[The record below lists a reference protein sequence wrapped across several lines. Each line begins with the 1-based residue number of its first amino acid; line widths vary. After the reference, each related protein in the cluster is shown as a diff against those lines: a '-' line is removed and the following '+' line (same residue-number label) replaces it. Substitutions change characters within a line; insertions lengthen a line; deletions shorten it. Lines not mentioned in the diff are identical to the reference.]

1 MKQIKTSFGTTKNG
15 EAATLYTFTNKNG
28 MSVSFTDYGANI
40 VNICVP
46 DKVGN
51 IRDIALGFDSVSGY
65 EMNPPGFGSFI
76 GRYANR
82 IGGAKFSVNGKEY
95 TLEKNDGD
103 NCLHGG
109 FTGYNTLMYETEIF
123 EDEDALGIEFSRLSP
138 DMEQGFPGNLDVSV
152 TYTLTEDNELVI
164 EYFAVSDK
172 DTILNLTNHSYF
184 NLAGHDAGAA
194 AAMNMKLKMDCDY
207 FTPTDDGL
215 IPTGELRDVTGT
227 PMDFRTLTTIGDRI
241 DAVYAPLK
249 QAGGYDHNY
258 VLKTEREE
266 PSLVAELIDEASGRK
281 MEVYTDLPGMQFYAG
296 NFIVPG
302 IKGKGGCAYEKRGGV
317 CFESQFYP
325 NSCNTPDFPSSAL
338 KAGEEFSSATIYRF
352 TVVK

>member
-15 EAATLYTFTNKNG
+15 EAATLYTFTNKTG

-40 VNICVP
+40 VHICVP
-46 DKVGN
+46 DKDGN

-65 EMNPPGFGSFI
+65 EKNGPGFGSFI

-109 FTGYNTLMYETEIF
+109 FTGYNTLMYEAEIF

-138 DMEQGFPGNLDVSV
+138 DMEQGFPGNVDISV

-164 EYFAVSDK
+164 EYFAVSDQ
-172 DTILNLTNHSYF
+172 DTIINLTNHSYF
-184 NLAGHDAGAA
+184 NLAGHDAGAG
-194 AAMNMKLKMDCDY
+194 AAMSMKLKMDCDY
-207 FTPTDDGL
+207 FTPTDDAL

-241 DAVYAPLK
+241 DADYTPLT

-258 VLKTEREE
+258 VLKTQREE

-296 NFIVPG
+296 NFIKNG
-302 IKGKGGCAYEKRGGV
+302 IVGKGGCTYGKRDGV

-325 NSCNTPDFPSSAL
+325 NSCNTPDFPSSTL

-352 TVVK
+352 TTVK